1 MFMLSQSQI
10 LNGQTFYRDKL
21 RTIFPLSAFHMNG
34 YGQTEVSVMSAGP
47 QELEGLGEIYPGV
60 QLKVILVHGI
70 RIYVIISGS
79 KVKSGGPNLLF
90 LGR

>member
-60 QLKVILVHGI
+60 QLKVILVQ
-70 RIYVIISGS
+70 VS
-79 KVKSGGPNLLF
+79 
-90 LGR
+90 